1 MEVEELKD
9 IHCFFILEDGKYVC
23 IVPDC
28 KSKISTLK
36 DSSLHRHFRSCH
48 PSKLKEIVPKNKTGS
63 SNPEILRKEILLL
76 CVEHVTVCGRT
87 LNSIFD
93 SSFQK
98 LLKYHMKP
106 LQGTPY
112 QLSMSEIKLQQRPMI
127 QKIAGEMRDEI
138 RNEFANK
145 FFAVMFDT
153 ATRMNHAVLGIDIR
167 TIHSGKMITRSVG
180 MQRITCKHTGKNISD
195 MIVARLE
202 KHGMSP
208 KWMVSGT
215 TDNAKNVVKAVKLM
229 DTLASESPE
238 EEIISSSSD
247 ESDTDSIEDN
257 IEAHWLDPEFQ
268 RHLIEQATR
277 ELCSEHQPYV
287 FEEVDSIRCAAHT
300 IQLAV
305 RDALEGTNCV
315 PIIDKAR
322 NLAKNLRLQQIVLE
336 LEAKGLPIPP
346 LDVVTRWFS
355 LYIMVC
361 ISTSI
366 FFCPKV
372 SRSLVFFSW
381 LFFSNVK
388 NSSLNTSR
396 AKQNHQ

>member
-1 MEVEELKD
+1 MEVDELKD

-36 DSSLHRHFRSCH
+36 DSALHRHFRTCH
-48 PSKLKEIVPKNKTGS
+48 PSKLKEIIPVNKTSS

-98 LLKYHMKP
+98 LLKYEMKP
-106 LQGTPY
+106 LHGTPY

-127 QKIAGEMRDEI
+127 QTIADEMRHEI
-138 RNEFANK
+138 RNEFENK
-145 FFAVMFDT
+145 YFAVMFDT
-153 ATRMNHAVLGIDIR
+153 ATKMHRAVLGIDIR
-167 TIHSGKMITRSVG
+167 TVNSGKIITRSIG

-208 KWMVSGT
+208 KRMTSAT
-215 TDNAKNVVKAVKLM
+215 TDNAKNVVKAVKLI
-229 DTLASESPE
+229 DSLAGITPE

-247 ESDTDSIEDN
+247 ESDVDSIEDN
-257 IEAHWLDPEFQ
+257 IEAHWRDPEFQ
-268 RHLIEQATR
+268 KHLIEQATR

-300 IQLAV
+300 I
-305 RDALEGTNCV
+305 
-315 PIIDKAR
+315 
-322 NLAKNLRLQQIVLE
+322 
-336 LEAKGLPIPP
+336 
-346 LDVVTRWFS
+346 
-355 LYIMVC
+355 
-361 ISTSI
+361 
-366 FFCPKV
+366 
-372 SRSLVFFSW
+372 
-381 LFFSNVK
+381 
-388 NSSLNTSR
+388 
-396 AKQNHQ
+396 